1 MKAKTIILLLTIVFI
16 SINSHAQTNVSYTYD
31 SAGNRVSRA
40 IVVSRGEA
48 AGWAEDSAVELA
60 EGTDTTSCRTIDYQ
74 ESVYDILSK
83 IQRWLPAL
91 GVAYLGLC
99 KVWGFAYGTEVNETL
114 MVLATLLAT
123 TLEISSVNYFKDNE

>member
-1 MKAKTIILLLTIVFI
+1 MKI
-16 SINSHAQTNVSYTYD
+16 SNK
-31 SAGNRVSRA
+31 
-40 IVVSRGEA
+40 
-48 AGWAEDSAVELA
+48 L
-60 EGTDTTSCRTIDYQ
+60 
-74 ESVYDILSK
+74 YDILSK